1 MIKLDKK
8 FGRVNY
14 CHVCNSKKLSCVV
27 KIGSTGLCDSLLTK
41 KQLNKHNE
49 KSYPLNLYRCKKC
62 HLLQLVYIV
71 NNKKDYH
78 KKVEFPTICRI
89 CTRCRT

>member
-27 KIGSTGLCDSLLTK
+27 KIGSTGLCDSLLYQTFC
-41 KQLNKHNE
+41 LA
-49 KSYPLNLYRCKKC
+49 
-62 HLLQLVYIV
+62 
-71 NNKKDYH
+71 
-78 KKVEFPTICRI
+78 
-89 CTRCRT
+89 